1 MIELDLFGIWGK
13 RIVEECKD
21 DSIYHIRLEEV
32 EKIPEEYLGKEFAG
46 RISFADDSASWI
58 KEVFSEFGYGGRD
71 SVNDDYKVVSG
82 YFPTG
87 FTPRFEQLDYRDG
100 EGNFPDV
107 IDNEFGDEPRDDEP
121 NIVDETERC
130 EHEE

>member
-1 MIELDLFGIWGK
+1 MIELDLFGSWGR

-21 DSIYHIRLEEV
+21 DLRYPIRLEEV

-46 RISFADDSASWI
+46 RISFSDDLSSWV
-58 KEVFSEFGYGGRD
+58 KDVFSEFGYGGRD

-100 EGNFPDV
+100 EGNFPD
-107 IDNEFGDEPRDDEP
+107 INNEFGDEPCDDEYT
-121 NIVDETERC
+121 IADETERC
-130 EHEE
+130 EHEKE

>member
-1 MIELDLFGIWGK
+1 MIELDLFGIWGR
-13 RIVEECKD
+13 RIVKECKD
-21 DSIYHIRLEEV
+21 DLRYPIRLEEV

-46 RISFADDSASWI
+46 RISFTDDDTSWI

-82 YFPTG
+82 YFPMG
-87 FTPRFEQLDYRDG
+87 FTPRQFPLLFEQLDYRDG
-100 EGNFPDV
+100 EGNFPD
-107 IDNEFGDEPRDDEP
+107 IDNEFGDEP
-121 NIVDETERC
+121 NAVDETERC